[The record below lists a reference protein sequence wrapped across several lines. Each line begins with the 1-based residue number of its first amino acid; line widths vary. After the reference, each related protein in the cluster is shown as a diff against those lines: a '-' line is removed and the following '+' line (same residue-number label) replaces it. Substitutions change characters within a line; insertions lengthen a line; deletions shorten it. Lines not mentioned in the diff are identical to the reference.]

1 GASMGSQ
8 LSSIIAGA
16 LAPIIA
22 VELLKDYDSAT
33 PVSLYLCVAA
43 IVTTITVAVAR
54 ETRGRDLSAVL
65 AERPRTAK
73 APSPEI
79 A

>member
-1 GASMGSQ
+1 Q

-22 VELLKDYDSAT
+22 VELLKDYDSAV
-33 PVSLYLCVAA
+33 PISVYVCVAA
-43 IVTTITVAVAR
+43 VVTTVTVAVVK
-54 ETRGRDLSAVL
+54 ETRGRDLTRPLTGGPASA
-65 AERPRTAK
+65 
-73 APSPEI
+73 APGKQPVSG